1 MDEKAEPAEG
11 DERAVLLGWLDFHRR
26 TLAEKCAGLI
36 DAQLVERS
44 APPSPLSLLG
54 LVRHLTIMERVYA
67 SYALGAAEF
76 DLIYCDDENEDG
88 DFEHIGPADVAP
100 SMAAWQAEQQL
111 ATTAIAA
118 TDAMDTGSTAGNGYS
133 LRWNLV
139 KLLQEY
145 ARHNG
150 HADLL
155 RERIDGATGE

>member
-1 MDEKAEPAEG
+1 VDEKSEPAEG

-26 TLAEKCAGLI
+26 TLAEKCAGLT
-36 DAQLVERS
+36 DAQLVDRS

-54 LVRHLTIMERVYA
+54 LVRHLTIMERVYG

-88 DFEHIGPADVAP
+88 DFENIGPADVAP
-100 SMAAWQAEQQL
+100 SIAAWHREQQL
-111 ATTAIAA
+111 ASAAIEAVGE
-118 TDAMDTGSTAGNGYS
+118 MGGGRESGNRYS

-155 RERIDGATGE
+155 RERIDGASGE